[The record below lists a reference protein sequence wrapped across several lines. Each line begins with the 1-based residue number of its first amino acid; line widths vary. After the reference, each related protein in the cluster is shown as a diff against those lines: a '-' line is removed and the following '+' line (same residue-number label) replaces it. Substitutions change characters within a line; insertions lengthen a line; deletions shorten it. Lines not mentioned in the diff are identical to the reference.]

1 MPRPPATPR
10 PPRRTTSPRPRRG
23 VFTPPPTV
31 SHPALLVA
39 GSDVAFRET
48 LYLMVLAFSRLTA
61 CREAFGRAL
70 GLTGSQFAVLFGV
83 AYVQGRDGVSIR
95 RLAEHVQLASTH
107 VTTEVGRL
115 VRRGLLAKS
124 ENPRD
129 RRGVLVKLSQ
139 RGEAAVDG
147 VAPFLRRVNDR
158 LFDRVS
164 RAQLASLDRF
174 LRAFARNGEV
184 ALAEIRRSGEGE
196 TRRGKKAAAR
206 RRGPRAPLL

>member
-1 MPRPPATPR
+1 MPSRSAGSRPPHLAKSIRHPR
-10 PPRRTTSPRPRRG
+10 GP
-23 VFTPPPTV
+23 FAPPPTV
-31 SHPALLVA
+31 SHAALLVA

-48 LYLMVLAFSRLTA
+48 LYLMVLAFSRLIA

-115 VRRGLLAKS
+115 VRKGLLAKAA
-124 ENPRD
+124 NPRD
-129 RRGVLVKLSQ
+129 RRGVLVGLSP
-139 RGEAAVDG
+139 RGEAAVDE

-158 LFDRVS
+158 LFAGVS
-164 RAQLASLDRF
+164 RAQIASLDRF
-174 LRAFARNGEV
+174 LRMFARNGEAAV
-184 ALAEIRRSGEGE
+184 AEIVRSRNQATKRTKKG
-196 TRRGKKAAAR
+196 RG
-206 RRGPRAPLL
+206 